1 MLAKHFILI
10 NSFNPQ
16 MCLFWKLLLSKIKGF
31 QKMFKIMFQ
40 FMGSN
45 QRLILETIKSE
56 LPHH

>member
-16 MCLFWKLLLSKIKGF
+16 MCLSKIKGF

-45 QRLILETIKSE
+45 QRLILENIKSE